1 MAEGFWMDEIGE
13 QPVALPKW
21 AERGYIPP
29 KVPRPTAW
37 SRFRLPLGMLAAVV
51 FAAVVGGAFVLG
63 RETTK
68 TATPSTTAIR
78 VTTAS
83 VSPTTAA
90 TAVIPATT
98 AIADTTVPATTV
110 ATTTTAA
117 STTTTVASTTV
128 ASTTVASTTVA
139 STVASATTAP
149 PTTVPIEALAPRTA
163 VYSQGKIYLAGA
175 MPSQAVADVI
185 INKAADVLGRANVVV
200 EYVIDPRASLPNEGS
215 LQVADTVLFESDSY
229 TLTPESLPILNLG
242 VVLMKQ
248 NPKITIDVI
257 GHTDSE
263 GTPESNVVLAHRRCD
278 AVIAYLTAAGIEA
291 ERLVGIP
298 KGATEPVA
306 DNANPEGRR
315 LNRRAEF
322 IVHGLLET

>member
-1 MAEGFWMDEIGE
+1 MDELGE

-29 KVPRPTAW
+29 KAPRPTAW
-37 SRFRLPLGMLAAVV
+37 TRFRLPLGMLAAVV
-51 FAAVVGGAFVLG
+51 LAAVVGGAFVLG

-68 TATPSTTAIR
+68 TASPSTTATS
-78 VTTAS
+78 VTPAS

-90 TAVIPATT
+90 TGVIPATT
-98 AIADTTVPATTV
+98 AIPDTTVPATTV

-117 STTTTVASTTV
+117 VATTVAPATT
-128 ASTTVASTTVA
+128 APP
-139 STVASATTAP
+139 TTAP
-149 PTTVPIEALAPRTA
+149 PTTVPAEALAPRTA
-163 VYSQGKIYLAGA
+163 VYSQGKIYLGGA
-175 MPSQAVADVI
+175 LPSQAAADII
-185 INKAADVLGRANVVV
+185 INKAANVLGRANVVV

-215 LQVADTVLFESDSY
+215 LQVADTVLFASDSF

-263 GTPESNVVLAHRRCD
+263 GSLQSNAVLAQRRCD
-278 AVIAYLTAAGIEA
+278 AVIDYLTAAGIEA
-291 ERLVGIP
+291 ERLVAIP
-298 KGATEPVA
+298 KGSTEPVA

>member
-1 MAEGFWMDEIGE
+1 MAEGLLMDEIGE

-29 KVPRPTAW
+29 KVPRQTAW
-37 SRFRLPLGMLAAVV
+37 TRFRLPLSLLAAVV
-51 FAAVVGGAFVLG
+51 LAAVVGGAFVLG

-68 TATPSTTAIR
+68 AATPSTKPTSM
-78 VTTAS
+78 VTAS

-90 TAVIPATT
+90 APVIPATT
-98 AIADTTVPATTV
+98 TTLNTTV
-110 ATTTTAA
+110 APTTTAT
-117 STTTTVASTTV
+117 STTTTVAAATVAPATTV
-128 ASTTVASTTVA
+128 TP
-139 STVASATTAP
+139 ATTAP

-175 MPSQAVADVI
+175 MPSQAAADII
-185 INKAADVLGRANVVV
+185 INKAANVLGPANVVV

-229 TLTPESLPILNLG
+229 SLTPESLPILNLG

-263 GTPESNVVLAHRRCD
+263 GSLRSNAVLAQRRCD

-291 ERLVGIP
+291 ERLLAIP

>member
-68 TATPSTTAIR
+68 TATPSTTAIS

-110 ATTTTAA
+110 ATTTTAP
-117 STTTTVASTTV
+117 STTTTVATTT
-128 ASTTVASTTVA
+128 AA
-139 STVASATTAP
+139 STVAPATTAP

>member
-1 MAEGFWMDEIGE
+1 MDEIGE

-68 TATPSTTAIR
+68 TATPSISAIS
-78 VTTAS
+78 VTTVS
-83 VSPTTAA
+83 VSPTTAV
-90 TAVIPATT
+90 TAVIPAST
-98 AIADTTVPATTV
+98 AVADTTVPDTTV

-117 STTTTVASTTV
+117 STTTTVATTTV
-128 ASTTVASTTVA
+128 ATTTVATT
-139 STVASATTAP
+139 TTAP

-163 VYSQGKIYLAGA
+163 VYSQGKIYLGGA
-175 MPSQAVADVI
+175 MPSQTAADVI
-185 INKAADVLGRANVVV
+185 IDKAANVLGRANVVV

-215 LQVADTVLFESDSY
+215 LQVADTVLFESDSF

-263 GTPESNVVLAHRRCD
+263 GSVHSNAVLAQRRCD

>member
-1 MAEGFWMDEIGE
+1 MAEGFCMDEIGE

-29 KVPRPTAW
+29 KVPRQTAW
-37 SRFRLPLGMLAAVV
+37 TRFRLPLGMLAAVV

-68 TATPSTTAIR
+68 TATPSTTAIS

-83 VSPTTAA
+83 LSPTTAA
-90 TAVIPATT
+90 SAVIPATT
-98 AIADTTVPATTV
+98 AVADTTVPATTV

-117 STTTTVASTTV
+117 RTTTTVAPATTV
-128 ASTTVASTTVA
+128 APTTT
-139 STVASATTAP
+139 P

-185 INKAADVLGRANVVV
+185 INKAANVLGRDNVVV
-200 EYVIDPRASLPNEGS
+200 EYVIDSRASLPNEGS
-215 LQVADTVLFESDSY
+215 LQVADTVLFESDSF

-263 GTPESNVVLAHRRCD
+263 GSARSNAILAQRRCD
-278 AVIAYLTAAGIEA
+278 AVIDIC
-291 ERLVGIP
+291 R
-298 KGATEPVA
+298 
-306 DNANPEGRR
+306 
-315 LNRRAEF
+315 
-322 IVHGLLET
+322 H

>member
-1 MAEGFWMDEIGE
+1 MDELGE

-29 KVPRPTAW
+29 KAPRPTAW
-37 SRFRLPLGMLAAVV
+37 TRFRLPLGMLAAVV
-51 FAAVVGGAFVLG
+51 LAAVVGGAFVLG

-68 TATPSTTAIR
+68 TASPSTTATS
-78 VTTAS
+78 VTPAS

-90 TAVIPATT
+90 TGVIPATT
-98 AIADTTVPATTV
+98 AIPDTTVPATTV

-117 STTTTVASTTV
+117 VATTVAPATT
-128 ASTTVASTTVA
+128 APP
-139 STVASATTAP
+139 TTAP
-149 PTTVPIEALAPRTA
+149 PTTVPAEALAPRTA
-163 VYSQGKIYLAGA
+163 VYSQGKIYLGGA
-175 MPSQAVADVI
+175 LPSQAAADII
-185 INKAADVLGRANVVV
+185 INKAANVLGRANVVV

-215 LQVADTVLFESDSY
+215 LQVADTVLFASDSF

-248 NPKITIDVI
+248 NRKITIDVI

-263 GTPESNVVLAHRRCD
+263 GSLQSNAVLAQRRCD
-278 AVIAYLTAAGIEA
+278 AVIDYLTAAGIEA
-291 ERLVGIP
+291 ERLVAIP
-298 KGATEPVA
+298 KGSTEPVA

>member
-21 AERGYIPP
+21 AERRYIPP

-51 FAAVVGGAFVLG
+51 LAAVVGGAFVLG

-68 TATPSTTAIR
+68 TASPSTTATS
-78 VTTAS
+78 VTPAS

-90 TAVIPATT
+90 TGVIPATT
-98 AIADTTVPATTV
+98 AIPDTTVPATTV

-117 STTTTVASTTV
+117 VATTTVAPATT
-128 ASTTVASTTVA
+128 APP
-139 STVASATTAP
+139 TTAP
-149 PTTVPIEALAPRTA
+149 PTTVPAEALAPRTA
-163 VYSQGKIYLAGA
+163 VYSQGKIYLGGT
-175 MPSQAVADVI
+175 MPSQEAADVI
-185 INKAADVLGRANVVV
+185 IDKAANVLGRANVVV
-200 EYVIDPRASLPNEGS
+200 DYVIDPRASLPNEGS
-215 LQVADTVLFESDSY
+215 LQVADTVLFESDSF
-229 TLTPESLPILNLG
+229 TLNPESLPILNLG

-263 GTPESNVVLAHRRCD
+263 GSLQSNAVLAQRRCD

-291 ERLVGIP
+291 ERLVAIP
-298 KGATEPVA
+298 KGSTEPVA

>member
-1 MAEGFWMDEIGE
+1 MDELGE

-29 KVPRPTAW
+29 KAPRPTAW
-37 SRFRLPLGMLAAVV
+37 TQFRLPLGMLAAVV

-68 TATPSTTAIR
+68 TASPSTTATS
-78 VTTAS
+78 VTPAS

-90 TAVIPATT
+90 TGVIPATT
-98 AIADTTVPATTV
+98 AIPDTTVPATTV

-117 STTTTVASTTV
+117 VATTVAPATT
-128 ASTTVASTTVA
+128 APP
-139 STVASATTAP
+139 TTAP
-149 PTTVPIEALAPRTA
+149 PTTVPAEALAPRTA
-163 VYSQGKIYLAGA
+163 VYSQGKIYLGGA
-175 MPSQAVADVI
+175 LPSQAAADII
-185 INKAADVLGRANVVV
+185 INKAANVLGRANVVV

-215 LQVADTVLFESDSY
+215 LQVADTVLFASDSF

-248 NPKITIDVI
+248 NRKITIDVI

-263 GTPESNVVLAHRRCD
+263 GSLQSNAVLAQRRCD
-278 AVIAYLTAAGIEA
+278 AVIDYLTAAGIEA
-291 ERLVGIP
+291 ERLVAIP
-298 KGATEPVA
+298 KGSTEPVA

>member
-68 TATPSTTAIR
+68 TATPATTASS

-83 VSPTTAA
+83 VSPTSAA
-90 TAVIPATT
+90 TAVVPTT
-98 AIADTTVPATTV
+98 ITPDTTVSVATV
-110 ATTTTAA
+110 APTTTAA
-117 STTTTVASTTV
+117 PTTTSAAPAPTTVAPG
-128 ASTTVASTTVA
+128 
-139 STVASATTAP
+139 TTAP
-149 PTTVPIEALAPRTA
+149 PTTAPIESLAPRTA

-175 MPSQAVADVI
+175 MPSQAAADII
-185 INKAADVLGRANVVV
+185 INKAANVLGRDNVVV
-200 EYVIDPRASLPNEGS
+200 DYVIDARASLPNEGS
-215 LQVADTVLFESDSY
+215 LQVADTVLFESDSFS
-229 TLTPESLPILNLG
+229 LTPESLPILNLG

-263 GTPESNVVLAHRRCD
+263 GSLRSNEVLSQRRCD

-291 ERLVGIP
+291 ERLVAVP
-298 KGATEPVA
+298 KGSGEPVA

-322 IVHGLLET
+322 IVRGLLET

>member
-1 MAEGFWMDEIGE
+1 
-13 QPVALPKW
+13 
-21 AERGYIPP
+21 
-29 KVPRPTAW
+29 
-37 SRFRLPLGMLAAVV
+37 MLAAVV
-51 FAAVVGGAFVLG
+51 LAAVVGGAFVLG

-68 TATPSTTAIR
+68 TASPSTTATS
-78 VTTAS
+78 VTPAS

-90 TAVIPATT
+90 TGVIPATT
-98 AIADTTVPATTV
+98 AIPDTTVPATTV

-117 STTTTVASTTV
+117 VATTTVAPATT
-128 ASTTVASTTVA
+128 APP
-139 STVASATTAP
+139 TTAP

-163 VYSQGKIYLAGA
+163 VYSQGKIYLGGA
-175 MPSQAVADVI
+175 MPSQTAADVI
-185 INKAADVLGRANVVV
+185 IDKAANVLGRANVVV

-215 LQVADTVLFESDSY
+215 LQVADTVLFESDSF

-263 GTPESNVVLAHRRCD
+263 GSLQSNAVLAQRRCD

-291 ERLVGIP
+291 ERLVAIP
-298 KGATEPVA
+298 KGSTEPVA

-322 IVHGLLET
+322 IVHGLLQT